1 MAENEEVVEIETGSN
16 DTTQNQTQVAQR
28 GTARSNTLPPN
39 INFYLAS
46 FFTRQTPPA
55 RRTVS
60 AEGGPACKDAREAG
74 NAERS
79 GYRGHASSG
88 VRDGK

>member
-1 MAENEEVVEIETGSN
+1 MAENDEGVEIETGSN

-28 GTARSNTLPPN
+28 GTARSNALPPN
-39 INFYLAS
+39 ISYLAS
-46 FFTRQTPPA
+46 FFTRLTPPA

-60 AEGGPACKDAREAG
+60 AEGGACKDAREAG